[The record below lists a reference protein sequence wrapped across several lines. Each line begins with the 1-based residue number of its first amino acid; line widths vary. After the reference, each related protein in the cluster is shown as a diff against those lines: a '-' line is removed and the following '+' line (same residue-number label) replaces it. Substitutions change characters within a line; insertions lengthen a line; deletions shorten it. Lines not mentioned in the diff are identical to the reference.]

1 MERVEPIWHRFAF
14 ACRALKHFCMK
25 KLLIASAIRQIVCEC
40 YYEFK
45 DFNFFDLQQSF
56 NGNKKIFVRN
66 AFIFVTCL
74 IVYWLI
80 TCCVYSPNCLAWDM
94 CSSIH
99 FYIFIFFFLN
109 TTLSESNAMKSH
121 KSSTKHSINQQQRK
135 FHSKS
140 LSLSGGGRNKP
151 EYKLV
156 NYHRQTHNLH

>member
-99 FYIFIFFFLN
+99 FYIFIFFWIQHWVNPMRWKAINLRRNIQLINSSENFTANLSHSRVVEEISLN
-109 TTLSESNAMKSH
+109 
-121 KSSTKHSINQQQRK
+121 IN
-135 FHSKS
+135 
-140 LSLSGGGRNKP
+140 
-151 EYKLV
+151 
-156 NYHRQTHNLH
+156 